1 MSETGQ
7 LQRDLGFLGALT
19 IGTGTMIGA
28 GIFLLAGVALEQTGP
43 GAILSYV
50 IAGTICLLTAASTAE
65 LATGMPTS
73 GGDYYF
79 VSRGLG
85 PALGA
90 ISGVGIWL
98 SLTVAIAFYLVGLGD
113 FLSQLAPLSP
123 LTGALLGAVALTV
136 LNVVGAKQSGSTQVV
151 VVLALLVILG
161 IFVAGGAFSVEVE
174 NLTPLLPYGGSPVL
188 ATTALVFV
196 SFLGFVK
203 IAAVSE
209 EIKDPER
216 NLPRALMGSVALV
229 TLLYVLI
236 VAVIAGMFD
245 QTRIVAIADPLT
257 QAARVMFG
265 TVGGQAL
272 IVAGLLATL
281 SSANASIMASS
292 RINLAMSRDD
302 LFPEQLARIHHR
314 FVTPSRAILL
324 TGGIAI
330 VLIVALPNL
339 EELAKIA
346 SSLQLYSYAALNVA
360 CVALRVAAP
369 EWYRPSYRVPLTP
382 LPQLLAAVGCLV
394 VIGYSGLTAQLS
406 VVALIVLSLLWYATR
421 RHRVLIEHGLIP
433 FRARW
438 GQLGAQSL
446 VAVREAAPGPAGAPA
461 PEPPPLERIIGAGP
475 PRRVM
480 VALANPSTEHGLLG
494 LARLIAAGRETSGE
508 VLGVHLQR
516 VPRQTPMSMAR
527 EQFQERR
534 EIESRIDEAAVDAE
548 VAVEEGVSPLA
559 TTTVTAV
566 TDVAHDVHVG
576 LVNMAA
582 TRRADLLLLGWH
594 GGFSI
599 GRISKSPVRRV
610 MTSVETDLAVLQNR
624 GLDLDRLHRIVLPWG
639 GGPHA
644 RLGLEMAVR
653 IARATGARIELLRI
667 VRPSVDADREERTL
681 LRSVEDVNDGADI
694 HVRVEHGESVTDS
707 IDDLLQE
714 DPPDLVIIGASQEAG
729 LRTILFG
736 TLPDVIADRA
746 PGSVLLVR
754 RYIPE
759 RWTYRLWRHLR
770 RTRDRLGMTSS
781 AEVD

>member
-1 MSETGQ
+1 MSETGE

-161 IFVAGGAFSVEVE
+161 IFVAGGAFSIEID
-174 NLTPLLPYGGSPVL
+174 NFTPLLPYGGSPVL

-257 QAARVMFG
+257 QAARVIFG

-324 TGGIAI
+324 TGGIAT
-330 VLIVALPNL
+330 VLLVALPNL

-360 CVALRVAAP
+360 CVALRVSAP

-382 LPQLLAAVGCLV
+382 FPQLLAATGCLV

-421 RHRVLIEHGLIP
+421 RSRVEIEHGLAP

-446 VAVREAAPGPAGAPA
+446 VAVREAPPGPAGAPA

-480 VALANPSTEHGLLG
+480 VALANPSTEQGLLG
-494 LARLIAAGRETSGE
+494 LARLIAAGGDTAGE

-527 EQFQERR
+527 EQFHEQR
-534 EIESRIDEAAVDAE
+534 EIESRINEAADTA
-548 VAVEEGVSPLA
+548 VAPEQGASPLA
-559 TTTVTAV
+559 STTVTAV
-566 TDVAHDVHVG
+566 TDVAHDIHVG
-576 LVNMAA
+576 LVNAA
-582 TRRADLLLLGWH
+582 DTRRADLLLLGWH

-610 MTSVETDLAVLQNR
+610 MSSVETDLAVLQNR
-624 GLDLDRLHRIVLPWG
+624 GLDLDGLHRIVLPWG

-681 LRSVEDVNDGADI
+681 LRNVEDINDGADI
-694 HVRVEHGESVTDS
+694 HVRVEHGESVTDT

-746 PGSVLLVR
+746 PSSVLLVR

>member
-43 GAILSYV
+43 AAILSYV

-257 QAARVMFG
+257 QAARVIFG

-330 VLIVALPNL
+330 VLIFALPNL

-421 RHRVLIEHGLIP
+421 RSRV
-433 FRARW
+433 R
-438 GQLGAQSL
+438 S
-446 VAVREAAPGPAGAPA
+446 
-461 PEPPPLERIIGAGP
+461 
-475 PRRVM
+475 
-480 VALANPSTEHGLLG
+480 ST
-494 LARLIAAGRETSGE
+494 A
-508 VLGVHLQR
+508 
-516 VPRQTPMSMAR
+516 
-527 EQFQERR
+527 
-534 EIESRIDEAAVDAE
+534 
-548 VAVEEGVSPLA
+548 
-559 TTTVTAV
+559 
-566 TDVAHDVHVG
+566 
-576 LVNMAA
+576 
-582 TRRADLLLLGWH
+582 
-594 GGFSI
+594 
-599 GRISKSPVRRV
+599 
-610 MTSVETDLAVLQNR
+610 
-624 GLDLDRLHRIVLPWG
+624 
-639 GGPHA
+639 
-644 RLGLEMAVR
+644 
-653 IARATGARIELLRI
+653 
-667 VRPSVDADREERTL
+667 
-681 LRSVEDVNDGADI
+681 
-694 HVRVEHGESVTDS
+694 
-707 IDDLLQE
+707 
-714 DPPDLVIIGASQEAG
+714 
-729 LRTILFG
+729 
-736 TLPDVIADRA
+736 
-746 PGSVLLVR
+746 
-754 RYIPE
+754 
-759 RWTYRLWRHLR
+759 
-770 RTRDRLGMTSS
+770 
-781 AEVD
+781 